1 MIWLTWRQF
10 RAQAVVVLIAVGLLA
25 VALAATRPGVAALQ
39 RESPADFLDRFAT
52 ETGNKVVYFI
62 AAAVVYAVPAVI
74 GAFWGAPLVAR
85 EVESG
90 TLRLVWTQ
98 SVPRHHWLAT
108 KLGVVALAALVVGSI
123 SLVVTWWCGP
133 LDTTVSHGQGENGFF
148 SVTRLSGVLLGARG
162 LVPVGYAVL
171 ALVVGVAIG
180 LVVRR
185 TVAAMALTFVAVI
198 AVQVV
203 MPVLVQPHLL
213 SPVRITTSITPDN
226 LRGMFVN
233 EDGAVHEIRVRV
245 DEPGAWV
252 TANRTVDAAGADAG
266 PISVK
271 EADCTPDGAGQ
282 RTEAGPT
289 TGCFEALAAGGFR
302 QQVEYQPASRYWLL
316 QWIQTGILVGAA
328 ALLAG
333 FCFWRVRRDLA

>member
-10 RAQAVVVLIAVGLLA
+10 RTQAVVVLTAVALLA
-25 VALAATRPGVAALQ
+25 VTLVATRPALAALQ
-39 RESPADFLDRFAT
+39 RERPTDFLDRFTT
-52 ETGNKVVYFI
+52 ETGNKVVYLV

-74 GAFWGAPLVAR
+74 GAFWGAPLIAR

-90 TLRLVWTQ
+90 TLRLAWTQ
-98 SVPRHHWLAT
+98 SVTRRRWLAT
-108 KLGVVALAALVVGSI
+108 KLGLAALAALVVGLV

-133 LDTTVSHGQGENGFF
+133 LDTTVNHGQAEDGFF
-148 SVTRLSGVLLGARG
+148 TITRLSGVLLGARG

-171 ALVVGVAIG
+171 ALVIGVTAG

-203 MPVLVQPHLL
+203 MPVLVQPHLV
-213 SPVRITTSITPDN
+213 SPERITTAITPDN

-233 EDGAVHEIRVRV
+233 DDGAVREIRVRV
-245 DEPGAWV
+245 DEPGAWI
-252 TANRTVDAAGADAG
+252 TANHTVDAAGADAG
-266 PISVK
+266 PIPVK
-271 EADCTPDGAGQ
+271 EADCTPDGTGE

-302 QQVEYQPASRYWLL
+302 QMVEYQPASRYWLL
-316 QWIQTGILVGAA
+316 QWIQTGLLVGVA